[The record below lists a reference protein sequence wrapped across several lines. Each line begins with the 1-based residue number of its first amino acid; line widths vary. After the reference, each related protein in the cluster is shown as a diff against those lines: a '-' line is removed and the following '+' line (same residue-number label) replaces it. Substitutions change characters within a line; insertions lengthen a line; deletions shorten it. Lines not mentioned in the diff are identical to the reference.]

1 MKIRILLTV
10 VLLLLGI
17 SQALGQTTGFTYQ
30 GKLIDGGAPANGNYD
45 LQFALFDSAD
55 GGAQVGQTQ
64 TVTAVAVRAGVF
76 TVALDF
82 GANAFP
88 GANRFLEIST
98 RPSGGGAFTV
108 LAPRQVIASTPYAVR
123 SLSSATADKAT
134 DATNAINATNATN
147 ATTATNAT
155 NATNAVTAN
164 NAQQLAGVPA
174 SQYVL
179 TGDARLSDSRTPT
192 AGSASYIQNT
202 TNQQTSSN
210 FNISGDGTAGGTI
223 SGNVMNAVTQYNIGG
238 QRVLGVQSASQNT
251 FLGLSAGAHQT
262 NGTQNS
268 FFGNSAGLNNSAGS
282 YNSFFGNQAG
292 INNTTGYGNI
302 FFGYQ
307 SGKANTTGYGN
318 VLVGDQAGAANTTGT
333 FLTAI
338 GDGAGFSNTTE
349 YGNTYLGSDADGVP
363 GIENATAIGTSAK
376 VTQSN
381 SLVLGSINGVNQAS
395 ADTNVGI
402 GTTAPSA
409 RLHVN
414 GNTLLNGDVNVG
426 VSPSFSQ
433 FKANASGSFMGNLA
447 VGTDLTWP
455 PPLGHLVHVQ
465 GLEAALRL
473 DATGS
478 TAALPWEWRS
488 TLNGKMNLSNLRDG
502 NTALTILPN
511 GNVGIDTT
519 TPTLKLTV
527 NGDGWVEG
535 TMNANQYNLVGRQV
549 LRFNGDTLHL
559 SDANNV
565 GIGASSDT
573 GYQLEVVS
581 PNNKGLRVGTLQ
593 PGGRALSVGGFGDV
607 QIDSNGTPGGRLIIT
622 EGGNVGIGRTN
633 PLAKLDVGGTI
644 LVATLGQGGNVQLC
658 WNNSNDLISV
668 CSSSLRYKTDL
679 HPFTGGLDL
688 INRLHPITF
697 KWKSDQSRDLGFG
710 AEDVAAVE
718 PLLVT
723 RNRDGQVEGVKYD
736 RLSAVFVNAFKEQQ
750 NQIAEQHDQIKSLMA
765 ANAQLSARLQT
776 VEQRLAR
783 RAATRRR

>member
-1 MKIRILLTV
+1 MKTRILLTV

-17 SQALGQTTGFTYQ
+17 SQALAQTTGFTYQ
-30 GKLIDGGAPANGNYD
+30 GKLTDGGAPANGNYD

-64 TVTAVAVRAGVF
+64 TVTAVSVRTGVF

-98 RPSGGGAFTV
+98 RPSGGGPFTV

-123 SLSSATADKAT
+123 SLSAATADT
-134 DATNAINATNATN
+134 
-147 ATTATNAT
+147 
-155 NATNAVTAN
+155 ATNAVTAN
-164 NAQQLAGVPA
+164 NAQQLAGVAA

-192 AGSASYIQNT
+192 AGSSDYIQNAT
-202 TNQQTSSN
+202 TQQTSSN

-238 QRVLGVQSASQNT
+238 QRVLGVQSANQNA
-251 FLGLSAGAHQT
+251 FLGLGAGAHQT
-262 NGTQNS
+262 IGTQNS
-268 FFGNSAGLNNSAGS
+268 FFGNSSGLNNTSGS
-282 YNSFFGNQAG
+282 FNSFFGHMAG
-292 INNTTGYGNI
+292 VSNTTGYGNI

-307 SGKANTTGYGN
+307 SGRANTTGTNN
-318 VLVGDQAGAANTTGT
+318 VFVGDQAGGANTTGN
-333 FLTAI
+333 FVTAI

-349 YGNTYLGSDADGVP
+349 YGNTFIGSDANGVA
-363 GIENATAIGTSAK
+363 GIENATAIGAQAQ

-381 SLVLGSINGVNQAS
+381 SIVLGSINGVNAAS

-402 GTTAPSA
+402 GTTAPAA

-414 GNTLLNGDVNVG
+414 GDTMLKGNVEVG
-426 VSPSFSQ
+426 IAGNFSD
-433 FKANASGSFMGNLA
+433 FKANARGSFMGNLA
-447 VGTDLTWP
+447 VGTEITWP

-488 TLNGKMNLSNLRDG
+488 TLGGKMELSNLRDG
-502 NTALTILPN
+502 TTALTVLPN
-511 GNVGIDTT
+511 GNVGVGST
-519 TPTLKLTV
+519 TPSLKLTV
-527 NGDGWVEG
+527 NGDGWVDG
-535 TMNANQYNLVGRQV
+535 TMNANQYNLVGRQA

-559 SDANNV
+559 TDGYNV

-581 PNNKGLRVGTLQ
+581 QLNRGLRVGTLQ
-593 PGGRALSVGGFGDV
+593 PGGKALSVGGFGDV
-607 QIDSNGTPGGRLIIT
+607 QVDSNGTPGGRLIIT
-622 EGGNVGIGRTN
+622 QDGNVGIGRTN
-633 PLAKLDVGGTI
+633 PIVKLE
-644 LVATLGQGGNVQLC
+644 VAGSIGFTTLGAGGNVQLC
-658 WNNSNDLISV
+658 WNNGTILLSF

-723 RNRDGQVEGVKYD
+723 RNSDGQVEGVKYD

-776 VEQRLAR
+776 VEQRLSKRTPAR
-783 RAATRRR
+783 RR

>member
-1 MKIRILLTV
+1 L
-10 VLLLLGI
+10 
-17 SQALGQTTGFTYQ
+17 
-30 GKLIDGGAPANGNYD
+30 AN
-45 LQFALFDSAD
+45 
-55 GGAQVGQTQ
+55 
-64 TVTAVAVRAGVF
+64 
-76 TVALDF
+76 
-82 GANAFP
+82 
-88 GANRFLEIST
+88 
-98 RPSGGGAFTV
+98 
-108 LAPRQVIASTPYAVR
+108 
-123 SLSSATADKAT
+123 
-134 DATNAINATNATN
+134 
-147 ATTATNAT
+147 
-155 NATNAVTAN
+155 
-164 NAQQLAGVPA
+164 
-174 SQYVL
+174 
-179 TGDARLSDSRTPT
+179 
-192 AGSASYIQNT
+192 QN
-202 TNQQTSSN
+202 
-210 FNISGDGTAGGTI
+210 I
-223 SGNVMNAVTQYNIGG
+223 
-238 QRVLGVQSASQNT
+238 
-251 FLGLSAGAHQT
+251 FLGAGAGAHQT

-292 INNTTGYGNI
+292 ISNTTGYGNI

-381 SLVLGSINGVNQAS
+381 SLVLGSINGVNEAS

-402 GTTAPSA
+402 GTTAPAA

-414 GNTLLNGDVNVG
+414 GNTMLNGDVNVG
-426 VSPSFSQ
+426 IGAGFSQ
-433 FKANASGSFMGNLA
+433 FNANARGSFLGNLA

-488 TLNGKMNLSNLRDG
+488 TLGGKMELSNLRDG
-502 NTALTILPN
+502 TTPLTVLPN
-511 GNVGIDTT
+511 GNVGVGTT
-519 TPTLKLTV
+519 TPSLKLTV
-527 NGDGWVEG
+527 NGDGWVDG

-593 PGGRALSVGGFGDV
+593 PGGRALSVGGFGNV
-607 QIDSNGTPGGRLIIT
+607 QVDSNGTPGGRLIIT
-622 EGGNVGIGRTN
+622 EDGNVGIGRTS
-633 PLAKLDVGGTI
+633 PIVKLE
-644 LVATLGQGGNVQLC
+644 VAGSIGFTTLGAGGNVQLC
-658 WNNSNDLISV
+658 WNNGTILLSF

-688 INRLHPITF
+688 IKRLQPITF

-710 AEDVAAVE
+710 AEDVAKVE

-723 RNRDGQVEGVKYD
+723 RNPDGQVEGVKYD

-750 NQIAEQHDQIKSLMA
+750 NQIAEQHDQIKSLIA

-776 VEQRLAR
+776 VEQRIGKRTSAR
-783 RAATRRR
+783 RR